1 MSADSRN
8 QDPHRLRADFYRLKS
23 ALHDRNTDLG
33 SFHVHFAALRSHFE
47 TVREMGV
54 LTVGLGELSQV
65 ESIYGWQ
72 VFDGILQRVA
82 GTLESMRGSL
92 LPDQTLLTMDGVAA
106 GRFVLFLPRDHTGG
120 EVTSSTLEA
129 LATSLAAGLE
139 ERFGGED
146 FRTMTPRLRFEIGHA
161 LLRDDPFFRFERQV
175 YGAVEAARRMSVAPS
190 QQQHSREQEELR
202 RLVREG
208 AIHVVFQSVVCLETG
223 EVLGFEAL
231 SRGPDDGPFVDPQ
244 RMFETAHAA
253 GLETELDA
261 LCQRRAILGARGLEP
276 GKKLFVNALPTTLLE
291 GTGGVR
297 SAVEWIDRAGLQRTD
312 VVIEISERG
321 PVSQRERSREA
332 LDQLRA
338 AGVGIALDDIGTG
351 LTGFEAI
358 QEMHP
363 DYLKLDVSLVHN
375 IHTNLIAQELL
386 RSLNRVARSM
396 GARVVAEGV
405 ETEEERDVLRA
416 CGTDLAQGFLYSRPG
431 PFVAAPA

>member
-1 MSADSRN
+1 MSADSRP

-47 TVREMGV
+47 SVREVGV

-82 GTLESMRGSL
+82 STLESFRGGL
-92 LPDQTLLTMDGVAA
+92 LPPEFLLTMDGVAA
-106 GRFVLFLPRDHTGG
+106 GRFVLFLPRDHAG
-120 EVTSSTLEA
+120 EEVNSSFVEA
-129 LATSLAAGLE
+129 SATSLAAGLE
-139 ERFGGED
+139 EQFGGED
-146 FRTMTPRLRFEIGHA
+146 FRTMTPRLRFEVGHA

-175 YGAVEAARRMSVAPS
+175 YGAVDAARRMSLAPS

-202 RLVREG
+202 RVIREG
-208 AIHVVFQSVVCLETG
+208 AVHVLFQPVHSMETG

-231 SRGPDDGPFVDPQ
+231 SRGPEDGPFADPQ

-253 GLETELDA
+253 GLETELDV

-276 GKKLFVNALPTTLLE
+276 GKKLFVNVLPTTLLDE
-291 GTGGVR
+291 AGGAA
-297 SAVEWIDRAGLQRTD
+297 SPVEWIDRAGLQRAD

-321 PVSQRERSREA
+321 PVVQRERSREA
-332 LDQLRA
+332 LAQLRA

-351 LTGFEAI
+351 LTGLQAI
-358 QEMHP
+358 EEMHP

-386 RSLNRVARSM
+386 RSLNRVGRSM

-405 ETEEERDVLRA
+405 ETEQERDVLLA
-416 CGTDLAQGFLYSRPG
+416 CGTDLAQGFLYSRPA
-431 PFVAAPA
+431 PFLATPA

>member
-1 MSADSRN
+1 MSADARS
-8 QDPHRLRADFYRLKS
+8 QDLHRLRADYYELKS

-47 TVREMGV
+47 RVGEVGV
-54 LTVGLGELSQV
+54 LTVGLGEVSRV

-82 GTLESMRGSL
+82 GTLESLRGEL
-92 LPDQTLLTMDGVAA
+92 LPETLLLTLDGVAA
-106 GRFVLFLPRDHTGG
+106 GRFVLFLPRDHAGG
-120 EVTSSTLEA
+120 EVNASFLEA
-129 LATSLAAGLE
+129 LATSLAARLE
-139 ERFGGED
+139 EQFGGED

-175 YGAVEAARRMSVAPS
+175 YRTVEAARRMSLAPL
-190 QQQHSREQEELR
+190 QQEHSREQEELR

-208 AIHVVFQSVVCLETG
+208 AVDVVFQAVHRLESG

-231 SRGPDDGPFVDPQ
+231 SRGPEEGLFADPQ
-244 RMFETAHAA
+244 KMFETACAA
-253 GLETELDA
+253 GVETELDA

-276 GKKLFVNALPTTLLE
+276 GKKLFVNALPATLVE
-291 GTGGVR
+291 GAGDAT
-297 SAVEWIDRAGLQRTD
+297 EWIDRAGLRRAD

-321 PVSQRERSREA
+321 PVFQRERSQAA
-332 LDQLRA
+332 LEQLRA

-351 LTGFEAI
+351 MTGVQAI
-358 QEMHP
+358 EEMHP

-396 GARVVAEGV
+396 GSQVVAEGV
-405 ETEEERDVLRA
+405 ETEQERDMLRA
-416 CGTDLAQGFLYSRPG
+416 CGTDLAQGFLYSRPA

>member
-1 MSADSRN
+1 
-8 QDPHRLRADFYRLKS
+8 
-23 ALHDRNTDLG
+23 
-33 SFHVHFAALRSHFE
+33 VHFAALRSHFE
-47 TVREMGV
+47 TVREVGV

-82 GTLESMRGSL
+82 GTLESLRGKL
-92 LPDQTLLTMDGVAA
+92 LPDQFLLTVDGVAA
-106 GRFVLFLPRDHTGG
+106 GRFVLFLPRDHAGG
-120 EVTSSTLEA
+120 GVSSSFLEA
-129 LATSLAAGLE
+129 LATSLGASLE
-139 ERFGGED
+139 EQFGGED

-175 YGAVEAARRMSVAPS
+175 YGAVEAARQMSVAPS

-208 AIHVVFQSVVCLETG
+208 AIRVVFQPVVCLETG

-231 SRGPDDGPFVDPQ
+231 SRGPDDGPFEDPQ

-351 LTGFEAI
+351 LTGLQAI

-396 GARVVAEGV
+396 GARVVGEGV
-405 ETEEERDVLRA
+405 ETEQERDALRA
-416 CGTDLAQGFLYSRPG
+416 CGADLAQGFLYSRPG
-431 PFVAAPA
+431 PFAAAPA

>member
-8 QDPHRLRADFYRLKS
+8 LDPHRLRADFYKLKS

-47 TVREMGV
+47 TVSEVGV

-82 GTLESMRGSL
+82 GTLESLRGEL
-92 LPDQTLLTMDGVAA
+92 LPEQFLLTMDGVAA
-106 GRFVLFLPRDHTGG
+106 GRFVLFLPRDHAGG
-120 EVTSSTLEA
+120 EVNSSFLEA
-129 LATSLAAGLE
+129 LASSLAAGLE
-139 ERFGGED
+139 EQFGGAD

-208 AIHVVFQSVVCLETG
+208 AVHVVFQPVHRLETG

-231 SRGPDDGPFVDPQ
+231 SRGPEDSPFVDPQ
-244 RMFETAHAA
+244 KMFETARAA
-253 GLETELDA
+253 GLEAELDA
-261 LCQRRAILGARGLEP
+261 LCQRRAILGARGMQP
-276 GKKLFVNALPTTLLE
+276 GKKLFVNVLPTTLLE
-291 GTGGVR
+291 GGDGAT
-297 SAVEWIDRAGLQRTD
+297 SALEWIDRAGLQRAD
-312 VVIEISERG
+312 VVIEISERA
-321 PVSQRERSREA
+321 PVSQRERSRGA

-351 LTGFEAI
+351 LTGLQAI

-363 DYLKLDVSLVHN
+363 AYLKLDLSLVHN

-396 GARVVAEGV
+396 GAQVVGEGV
-405 ETEEERDVLRA
+405 ETEQERDVLRA

-431 PFVAAPA
+431 PLVVAPA